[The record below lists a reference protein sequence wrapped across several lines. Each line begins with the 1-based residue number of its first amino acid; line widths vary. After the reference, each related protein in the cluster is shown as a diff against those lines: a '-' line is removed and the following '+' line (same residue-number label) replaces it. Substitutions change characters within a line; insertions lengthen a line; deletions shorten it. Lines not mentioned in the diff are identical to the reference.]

1 MQHLDGSAPA
11 SSDAG
16 AVLGATRDA
25 TAPAT
30 RPRRLGRRFLLLGA
44 AIAGLVLVA
53 AVFGVATFLYPML
66 PRNVVM
72 ATGVAGTGYGD
83 FGERYRQIMAR
94 QGVQLKV
101 LATSGTFEN
110 LAMLRSGRSGVNV
123 ALVQNGLTNPQ
134 QSPELASLGTIAYV
148 PLWIFYRGP
157 EASREDLRH
166 LRGIRLSVGPTDSS
180 MRQLALE
187 LLARNGVDAS
197 NTELLPFTPAEA
209 AAHLAAGDIDAAMML
224 ADPEAPAIKQL
235 LVAPDVHIL
244 SLTHAE
250 AYVALYPFLTTV
262 LMPAGYADLAHD
274 LPPADVRL
282 IAVKMSLLVRR
293 DLQPAVQYLLLEA
306 ATQIHGG
313 PGVFQK
319 AGEFPAAE
327 GTDVPLSADAGQF
340 YKTGV
345 PFLQRYLPLWLAVLV
360 EQLAIT
366 VLPLAAIAYP
376 LLRML
381 PAAYDWSV
389 RRRIATLYGELKL
402 LELSIENR
410 RQERPAALSDLER
423 LEHRVAH
430 LRVPSSFAHLFYGL
444 RQDINL
450 VRERLLQAPE
460 RP

>member
-1 MQHLDGSAPA
+1 MQHLKSSPTA

-16 AVLGATRDA
+16 AVPGVTRDA
-25 TAPAT
+25 TAPASG
-30 RPRRLGRRFLLLGA
+30 PRRLRPRLLLLGA

-53 AVFGVATFLYPML
+53 GVFGVVTLLYPIL

-72 ATGVAGTGYGD
+72 ATGVRGTGYFD
-83 FGERYRQIMAR
+83 LGERYRQIMGR

-101 LATSGTFEN
+101 LTTSGTFEN
-110 LAMLRSGRSGVNV
+110 LDMLRSGRSGVNV
-123 ALVQNGLTNPQ
+123 ALVQNGLTDPQ
-134 QSPELASLGTIAYV
+134 RSPELATLGNIAYV

-157 EASREDLRH
+157 EASREDLGR
-166 LRGIRLSVGPTDSS
+166 LRGLRLSVGPVGSS
-180 MRQLALE
+180 MRQLTLE

-197 NTELLPFTPAEA
+197 NTKFLPFSPAEA
-209 AAHLAAGDIDAAMML
+209 AEHLAAGDIDAAMML
-224 ADPEAPAIKQL
+224 ADPEAPAVKQL

-244 SLTHAE
+244 SLTHAD

-262 LMPAGYADLAHD
+262 VMPAGYADLAHD
-274 LPPADVRL
+274 RPSADVRL

-306 ATQIHGG
+306 ATQIHGR

-319 AGEFPAAE
+319 VGEFPAAE
-327 GTDVPLSADAGQF
+327 GTDLPLSDDARQF

-345 PFLQRYLPLWLAVLV
+345 PFLQRYLPLWLAVLI

-366 VLPLAAIAYP
+366 VLPLAAVGYP
-376 LLRML
+376 LLRTL

-389 RRRIATLYGELKL
+389 RQRIATLYGELKL
-402 LELSIENR
+402 LELSVENH

-430 LRVPSSFAHLFYGL
+430 LRVSSSFAHLIYGL

-460 RP
+460 RA

>member
-1 MQHLDGSAPA
+1 MQHPSSSAPA

-16 AVLGATRDA
+16 AVPGVTRDA

-44 AIAGLVLVA
+44 AIVGLVLVA
-53 AVFGVATFLYPML
+53 GVIGVTAFLYPIL

-72 ATGVAGTGYGD
+72 ATGVEGTGYAD
-83 FGERYRQIMAR
+83 LGERYRQIMAR

-101 LATSGTFEN
+101 LTTSGALEN
-110 LAMLRSGRSGVNV
+110 LAMLRSGRSSVDV
-123 ALVQNGLTNPQ
+123 ALVQNGLTDPQ

-148 PLWIFYRGP
+148 PLWIIYRGP
-157 EASREDLRH
+157 EASREDVGH
-166 LRGIRLSVGPTDSS
+166 LRGIRLSVGPTGSS

-197 NTELLPFTPAEA
+197 NTEFLSFTPAEA
-209 AAHLAAGDIDAAMML
+209 AARLAAGDIDAAMML

-235 LVAPDVHIL
+235 VVAPDVHIL
-244 SLTHAE
+244 SLTRAD

-274 LPPADVRL
+274 RPPADVRL

-306 ATQIHGG
+306 ATQIHGR

-319 AGEFPAAE
+319 VGEFLAAE
-327 GTDVPLSADAGQF
+327 GTDLPLSADARQF

-360 EQLAIT
+360 EQFAIT
-366 VLPLAAIAYP
+366 LLPLVALGYP

-381 PAAYDWSV
+381 PGAYDWSV
-389 RRRIATLYGELKL
+389 RQRIATLYGELKL
-402 LELSIENR
+402 LELSVENQR
-410 RQERPAALSDLER
+410 REQPAALSDLER

-430 LRVPSSFAHLFYGL
+430 LRVPSSFAHLVYAL

-450 VRERLLQAPE
+450 VRERLLHAPE

>member
-1 MQHLDGSAPA
+1 
-11 SSDAG
+11 
-16 AVLGATRDA
+16 VTRDA
-25 TAPAT
+25 AAPAT
-30 RPRRLGRRFLLLGA
+30 GPRLWGRRFLVLGA

-53 AVFGVATFLYPML
+53 GVLGVTTFLYPIL

-72 ATGVAGTGYGD
+72 ATGVEGTGYAD

-94 QGVQLKV
+94 QGVRLKV
-101 LATSGTFEN
+101 LATSGTLEN

-123 ALVQNGLTNPQ
+123 ALVQNGLTDPQ

-148 PLWIFYRGP
+148 PLWIFYRG
-157 EASREDLRH
+157 AQGSREDLRH
-166 LRGIRLSVGPTDSS
+166 LRGIRLSVGPIGSS

-197 NTELLPFTPAEA
+197 NTDLLPFTPAEA

-224 ADPEAPAIKQL
+224 ADPEASAIKQL
-235 LVAPDVHIL
+235 LVASDVHIL
-244 SLTHAE
+244 SLTHAD
-250 AYVALYPFLTTV
+250 AYGALYPFLTTV
-262 LMPAGYADLAHD
+262 VMPAGYADLAHD
-274 LPPADVRL
+274 RPPADVRL

-306 ATQIHGG
+306 ATQIHGR

-319 AGEFPAAE
+319 VGEFPAAE
-327 GTDVPLSADAGQF
+327 GTDLPLSADARQF

-360 EQLAIT
+360 EHLAIT
-366 VLPLAAIAYP
+366 LLPLVALGYP

-402 LELSIENR
+402 LELSVENHR
-410 RQERPAALSDLER
+410 RERPAALSEIER

-430 LRVPSSFAHLFYGL
+430 LRVPSSFAHLVYAL

-450 VRERLLQAPE
+450 VHERLLRAPE

>member
-1 MQHLDGSAPA
+1 MQHPSSSVPA

-16 AVLGATRDA
+16 AMPGVTRDA

-30 RPRRLGRRFLLLGA
+30 KSRRPGRRFLLPGA
-44 AIAGLVLVA
+44 AIAGLLLVA
-53 AVFGVATFLYPML
+53 GVIGVMAFLYPLL
-66 PRNVVM
+66 PRNLVM
-72 ATGVAGTGYGD
+72 ATGVAGTGYAD
-83 FGERYRQIMAR
+83 LGERYRQIMAR

-101 LATSGTFEN
+101 LSTSGTLEN
-110 LAMLRSGRSGVNV
+110 LAMLRSDRSGVDV
-123 ALVQNGLTNPQ
+123 ALVQNGLTDPQ
-134 QSPELASLGTIAYV
+134 QSPGLASLGTIAYV

-157 EASREDLRH
+157 EASREDLGH
-166 LRGIRLSVGPTDSS
+166 LRGIRLSVGSTGSS

-197 NTELLPFTPAEA
+197 NTELLSFAPAEA
-209 AAHLAAGDIDAAMML
+209 AARLAAGDIDAAMML

-244 SLTHAE
+244 SLTRAE

-274 LPPADVRL
+274 RPPADVRL

-306 ATQIHGG
+306 ATQLHGR

-319 AGEFPAAE
+319 VGEFPAAE
-327 GTDVPLSADAGQF
+327 GTDLPLSDDARQF

-360 EQLAIT
+360 EELAIT
-366 VLPLAAIAYP
+366 LLPLVALGYP

-381 PAAYDWSV
+381 PAAYDWTV
-389 RRRIATLYGELKL
+389 RQRIAMLYGQLKL
-402 LELSIENR
+402 LELSVENQR
-410 RQERPAALSDLER
+410 REQPAALSDLES

-430 LRVPSSFAHLFYGL
+430 LRVPSSFAHLVYGL

-450 VRERLLQAPE
+450 VRERLRQAPE